1 MIALIA
7 VPGTPNFRGLIT
19 TYVPTANSARVVPRA
34 LVLEDGRPLN
44 YYFLLISF
52 NRFAVGAQVSRQ
64 PPLPSSLHALSLN
77 VLVIVRSL
85 ISEILLGLILVVLFV
100 LGHGT
105 HPVPVFLVM
114 LVFVVP
120 SLPDLSVNGSTI
132 SGFSVSY
139 HIYNGIDPVTLV
151 KLFVAVRTEE
161 TNGISDPYGR
171 RIFQ

>member
-1 MIALIA
+1 MVDRLI
-7 VPGTPNFRGLIT
+7 II
-19 TYVPTANSARVVPRA
+19 SC
-34 LVLEDGRPLN
+34 
-44 YYFLLISF
+44 SF
-52 NRFAVGAQVSRQ
+52 NRFSCRIVPFGIAVGAQVSRQ
-64 PPLPSSLHALSLN
+64 PSLPSSLHALSLN

-161 TNGISDPYGR
+161 TEWHK
-171 RIFQ
+171 